1 MNEQKFAELAAGHA
15 MNALSPADLESFE
28 SALAQHPE
36 WTHIVQSDAA
46 IAAGLAEGTPP
57 VAPPLAMR
65 STLLSMIA
73 ALPQDARDVDDTH
86 DADEQ
91 QDAGAPPVH
100 AVAPLEQAAEPPA
113 STGEFATTT
122 DFFATVDQTRPV
134 EPPTTTSGIQA
145 IARRNWSKGLFSLA
159 ASLVL
164 LVAIGF
170 GAVNLNQWIG
180 RSPAVVALNEIESAP
195 DAQAA
200 TVEIAD
206 GEGVATAHWSGSLG
220 KAVLV
225 TEGLPT
231 LTTAQTFE
239 MWFVRDDGTPISA
252 GTFAEPGEATTLLAG
267 TIEVGDTIAITVEE
281 AGGSPSGLPT
291 TDPIVAIPT
300 V

>member
-1 MNEQKFAELAAGHA
+1 MNEQEFAELAAGHA
-15 MNALSPADLESFE
+15 MHALSPADLETFE

-36 WTHIVQSDAA
+36 WTHLVQKDAA
-46 IAAGLAEGTPP
+46 TAATLAEGTPP

-65 STLLSMIA
+65 SALLSMIA
-73 ALPQDARDVDDTH
+73 TLPQDARDGQGPEESG
-86 DADEQ
+86 AALS
-91 QDAGAPPVH
+91 QDAGDPPVTE
-100 AVAPLEQAAEPPA
+100 AATDEAPAT
-113 STGEFATTT
+113 SEFATTT
-122 DFFATVDQTRPV
+122 DFFSTVDQTGPV

-180 RSPAVVALNEIESAP
+180 RSPAVVALNEIEAAP

-200 TVEIAD
+200 TVEIED

-220 KAVLV
+220 KVVLV

-231 LTTAQTFE
+231 LTTAQEFE

-252 GTFAEPGEATTLLAG
+252 GTFAAAGEATTLLAG
-267 TIEVGDTIAITVEE
+267 TMEVGDTIAITVEE